1 MNTPTLCKKH
11 FFQVASHF
19 DKELAFEYQLDGD
32 TCLICN
38 KVVFL
43 EGARRFIEQN
53 RQAVENA
60 GPAGA
65 VAE

>member
-11 FFQVASHF
+11 FFQVAGYF
-19 DKELAFEYQLDGD
+19 DKEVAFEFQLDGD

-38 KVVFL
+38 KIVFL
-43 EGARRFIEQN
+43 EGARRYIEQHKE
-53 RQAVENA
+53 QTEEMAPLHV
-60 GPAGA
+60 

>member
-19 DKELAFEYQLDGD
+19 DKELAFEFQLDGD

-53 RQAVENA
+53 KEQTDNTAVLHV
-60 GPAGA
+60 

>member
-11 FFQVASHF
+11 FFQVASYF
-19 DKELAFEYQLDGD
+19 DKEVAFEFELDGD

-43 EGARRFIEQN
+43 EGARRFVEQHKE
-53 RQAVENA
+53 QPEQMLVS
-60 GPAGA
+60 P
-65 VAE
+65 VIAE

>member
-11 FFQVASHF
+11 FFQVASYF
-19 DKELAFEYQLDGD
+19 DKEVAFEFELDGD

-43 EGARRFIEQN
+43 EGARRFVDQN
-53 RQAVENA
+53 KQETENTFVS
-60 GPAGA
+60 P
-65 VAE
+65 VLAE